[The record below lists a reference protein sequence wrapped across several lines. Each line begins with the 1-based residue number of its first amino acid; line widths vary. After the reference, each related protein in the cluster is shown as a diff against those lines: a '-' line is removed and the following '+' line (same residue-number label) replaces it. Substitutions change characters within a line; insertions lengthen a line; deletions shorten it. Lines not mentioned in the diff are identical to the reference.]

1 VENTDGGGATLVVSL
16 PRRDDEPL
24 QAKAEGID
32 GEVIH
37 I

>member
-16 PRRDDEPL
+16 PKREDAPL
-24 QAKAEGID
+24 EAKAEGSD
-32 GEVIH
+32 EVIH